1 MKKNNLLNI
10 EKIQNEKKRFIVIM
24 RSYYFKNNDNDLKTS
39 FDEEYKYILK
49 NQFLSYN
56 LLQKANSNKNLL

>member
-1 MKKNNLLNI
+1 
-10 EKIQNEKKRFIVIM
+10 M